1 VNIDQFKNVFRDS
14 EAPSLLMGILNVTP
28 DSFSDG
34 GKYLAVDKAV
44 DYSLEMIS
52 QGADIIDVGGE
63 STRPGSKPI
72 TLKEELQRVIP
83 VIRKL
88 REKSS
93 TCISVDTYKSGL
105 AREAIANGADII
117 NDISGFNFDP
127 DMVNVVRDTGTLA
140 ILMHIKGTPR
150 QMQFNP
156 HYDDLMGEL
165 TAYFRERLDFA
176 HRAGLNRNQI
186 ILDPGIGFGKR
197 LEDNFEIIRKL
208 RQIVD
213 LGNPVLIG
221 PSRKSFI
228 GLTLN
233 LPPDERGEGTAAAV
247 TAGILNGARIL
258 RIHDV
263 LEMKRVITITDRIRG
278 IPQA

>member
-1 VNIDQFKNVFRDS
+1 MNIDQFKKVFRDPES
-14 EAPSLLMGILNVTP
+14 PTLLMGILNVTP

-44 DYSLEMIS
+44 DYGLKMIS

-63 STRPGSKPI
+63 STRPGSKPVP
-72 TLKEELQRVIP
+72 LKEEMQRVIP

-88 REKSS
+88 RAKSS
-93 TCISVDTYKSGL
+93 TCISVDTYKSSL
-105 AREAIANGADII
+105 AWEAITNGADII
-117 NDISGFNFDP
+117 NDISGFKFDP
-127 DMVNVVRDTGTLA
+127 DMVNIVRETGALV

-150 QMQFNP
+150 HMQSNP
-156 HYDDLMGEL
+156 HYDDLMSEL
-165 TAYFRERLDFA
+165 TAYFGERLDFA
-176 HRAGLNRNQI
+176 HGAGLNKNQI

-197 LEDNFEIIRKL
+197 LEDNFKIIRKL

-233 LPPDERGEGTAAAV
+233 LPPDERVEGTAAAV
-247 TAGILNGARIL
+247 TAGILNGARIV

-263 LEMKRVITITDRIRG
+263 LEMKRVTIITDRIKG
-278 IPQA
+278 IPEA

>member
-1 VNIDQFKNVFRDS
+1 
-14 EAPSLLMGILNVTP
+14 MGILNVTP

-34 GKYLAVDKAV
+34 GKYLAADKAV
-44 DYSLEMIS
+44 DYGLEMIS

-63 STRPGSKPI
+63 STRPGSKPVP
-72 TLKEELQRVIP
+72 LKEELRRVIP

-93 TCISVDTYKSGL
+93 TCISVDTYKSSL
-105 AREAIANGADII
+105 AWEAIANGADII
-117 NDISGFNFDP
+117 NDISGFKFDP
-127 DMVNVVRDTGTLA
+127 DMVNLVRDTGTLV
-140 ILMHIKGTPR
+140 IIMHIKGTPR
-150 QMQFNP
+150 QMQSNP

-165 TAYFRERLDFA
+165 TAYFKERLDSA
-176 HRAGLNRNQI
+176 HRAGLNKNQI

-233 LPPDERGEGTAAAV
+233 LPPDERVEGTAAAV
-247 TAGILNGARIL
+247 TAGILNGARIV

-263 LEMKRVITITDRIRG
+263 LKIKRVTIITDRIKG
-278 IPQA
+278 IPEA